1 MTHSSPG
8 VADDAKR
15 RLQALRL
22 AVEDQTRDSV
32 RLSLD
37 VVQQMAHDEIQL
49 LFYELRV
56 HQIELEQQNEEL
68 TESKNELE
76 ASRARYFDLYD
87 MAPVGYCS
95 INGQGH
101 IQHCN
106 LTLASL
112 LGVPRKE
119 LIGRHFSRYICGQD
133 QDGFYKACA
142 KLPPQASATPRESLA
157 LVFDYEL
164 QMHRADRSTLW
175 AHLNAVEDTQTESE
189 TNAERPWLRVA
200 ITDITLQKHA
210 QANHMMQQKQ
220 LDDQRDEMANRTV
233 ELGIANEHAQ
243 RASIA
248 SIAKSNFLA
257 NMSHEIRTPLS
268 AISGMAKLIQ
278 MEPLS
283 TTQANRMQKLE
294 ASVLHL
300 SSTINDILDLSK
312 IEANKLVLDEVSVNM
327 DDLVDQ
333 VVHML
338 LHRTEAK
345 GLQLH
350 VHVDRMPL
358 GLLGDTTRLTQTLLN
373 FAGNAVKFTNKG
385 SISIAASILEDGVGD
400 ALVKFEVQDT
410 GVGIADETIET
421 LFQPFVQADTST
433 TRQHGGTGLGL
444 VISKRLA
451 EAMGGTI
458 GFHSEFGTGS
468 TFWFTA
474 RLRKSSLIENFVPY
488 VPIEDAALTLKRD
501 YAGRRVLLAEDD
513 EFNREI
519 GEILLQ
525 NVGLLVD
532 LAVDGQE
539 AVETALR
546 NKYDLVL
553 MDMQMPKMD
562 GLEATRCIRS
572 ASGNSMSIVAMT
584 ANAFVEDRESC
595 MEAGMNDFITKP
607 VDPSKL
613 YKIILRELKSRD
625 I

>member
-1 MTHSSPG
+1 LEYELSEQSETISMRTSELATANKELRIQMG
-8 VADDAKR
+8 EKADRASELIIANVELAYQSGEKENRAAELAIANVELAYQSNEKAKR
-15 RLQALRL
+15 AAELVL
-22 AVEDQTRDSV
+22 ANVELAYQSGEKADRATELAIANDELAYQSSEKADRASELIIANVELAYQSGEKEKRAGELAIAKHQTET
-32 RLSLD
+32 
-37 VVQQMAHDEIQL
+37 ANI
-49 LFYELRV
+49 
-56 HQIELEQQNEEL
+56 
-68 TESKNELE
+68 
-76 ASRARYFDLYD
+76 
-87 MAPVGYCS
+87 
-95 INGQGH
+95 
-101 IQHCN
+101 
-106 LTLASL
+106 ASL
-112 LGVPRKE
+112 
-119 LIGRHFSRYICGQD
+119 
-133 QDGFYKACA
+133 
-142 KLPPQASATPRESLA
+142 
-157 LVFDYEL
+157 
-164 QMHRADRSTLW
+164 
-175 AHLNAVEDTQTESE
+175 
-189 TNAERPWLRVA
+189 
-200 ITDITLQKHA
+200 
-210 QANHMMQQKQ
+210 
-220 LDDQRDEMANRTV
+220 
-233 ELGIANEHAQ
+233 
-243 RASIA
+243 
-248 SIAKSNFLA
+248 AKSSFLA

-283 TTQANRMQKLE
+283 RTQADRMQKLE

-300 SSTINDILDLSK
+300 SSTINNILDLSK
-312 IEANKLVLDEVSVNM
+312 IEANKLVLDEVPVNM

-345 GLQLH
+345 GLQLL
-350 VHVDRMPL
+350 VDVDRMPL
-358 GLLGDTTRLTQTLLN
+358 GLLGDTTRLTQALLN
-373 FAGNAVKFTNKG
+373 FAGNAVKFTSKG
-385 SISIAASILEDGVGD
+385 SISIAASVLEDGVGD
-400 ALVKFEVQDT
+400 ALVKLEVQDT
-410 GVGIADETIET
+410 GVGIAAETIDT
-421 LFQPFVQADTST
+421 LFQPFVQADAST

-458 GFHSEFGTGS
+458 GFHSELGTGS

-488 VPIEDAALTLKRD
+488 VPIEDVALTLKRD

-539 AVETALR
+539 AVEMALR

-584 ANAFVEDRESC
+584 ANAFIEDRESC
-595 MEAGMNDFITKP
+595 MAAGMNEFITKP

-613 YKIILRELKSRD
+613 YQIILRELRVVKS
-625 I
+625 

>member
-1 MTHSSPG
+1 MTNTGFSGESAQFALDAISSS
-8 VADDAKR
+8 
-15 RLQALRL
+15 L
-22 AVEDQTRDSV
+22 AVLNERGDIVATNMPWREFSHANGGPSAAYGAATNYLSVCDEATGTGSEGGRAMAEGIRAVMRGSKGKFELEYRCDSPTERRQFIARVTRFDYEGKF
-32 RLSLD
+32 RI
-37 VVQQMAHDEIQL
+37 VVTHDDISKWGKLE
-49 LFYELRV
+49 YELSEQSETISMRTS
-56 HQIELEQQNEEL
+56 ELATANKELRFQMRQKADRAVELAVANEEL
-68 TESKNELE
+68 HFQMGQKANRAAELVIANVELAYQSGEKEKRADELAIAKHQTETAN
-76 ASRARYFDLYD
+76 
-87 MAPVGYCS
+87 
-95 INGQGH
+95 I
-101 IQHCN
+101 
-106 LTLASL
+106 ASL
-112 LGVPRKE
+112 
-119 LIGRHFSRYICGQD
+119 
-133 QDGFYKACA
+133 
-142 KLPPQASATPRESLA
+142 
-157 LVFDYEL
+157 
-164 QMHRADRSTLW
+164 
-175 AHLNAVEDTQTESE
+175 
-189 TNAERPWLRVA
+189 
-200 ITDITLQKHA
+200 
-210 QANHMMQQKQ
+210 
-220 LDDQRDEMANRTV
+220 
-233 ELGIANEHAQ
+233 
-243 RASIA
+243 
-248 SIAKSNFLA
+248 AKSSFLA

-283 TTQANRMQKLE
+283 RTQADRMQKLE

-300 SSTINDILDLSK
+300 SSTINNILDLSK
-312 IEANKLVLDEVSVNM
+312 IEANKLVLDEVPVNM

-345 GLQLH
+345 GLQLL
-350 VHVDRMPL
+350 VDVDRMPL
-358 GLLGDTTRLTQTLLN
+358 GLLGDTTRLTQALLN
-373 FAGNAVKFTNKG
+373 FAGNAVKFTSKG
-385 SISIAASILEDGVGD
+385 SISIAASVLEDGVGD
-400 ALVKFEVQDT
+400 ALVKLEVQDT
-410 GVGIADETIET
+410 GVGIAAETIDT
-421 LFQPFVQADTST
+421 LFQPFVQADAST

-458 GFHSEFGTGS
+458 GFHSELGTGS

-488 VPIEDAALTLKRD
+488 VPIEDVALTLKRD

-539 AVETALR
+539 AVEMALR

-584 ANAFVEDRESC
+584 ANAFIEDRESC
-595 MEAGMNDFITKP
+595 MAAGMNEFITKP

-613 YKIILRELKSRD
+613 YQIILRELRVVKS
-625 I
+625 